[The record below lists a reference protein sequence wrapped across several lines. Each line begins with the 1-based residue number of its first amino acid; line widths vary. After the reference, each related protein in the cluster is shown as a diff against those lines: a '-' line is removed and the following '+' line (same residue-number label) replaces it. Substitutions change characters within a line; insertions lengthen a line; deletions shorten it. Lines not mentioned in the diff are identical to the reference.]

1 MRTFQTISFHINY
14 FTKYGQSLFL
24 AGNLWNNWQDFV
36 PMRWT
41 DGGRWEVACDAPLS
55 PSKSSS
61 SSSFLSSSTSPSSVI
76 EYKYIVCDQTR
87 GDVTWESSGNRK
99 LVVASDEKEE
109 GDGVEKGKL
118 TLVVNDVWDFP
129 SQTSF
134 AWKQSEAE
142 NDPSTYFTASQQQAD
157 SGCEKKKYND
167 PNNNNNNN
175 NNNIITKNNNINNN
189 NNNNYNN
196 GNNVNKNDHFGYE
209 DNNNNKTNNY
219 AVVVDDDEE
228 DEEEE
233 EDNNNNNKKIVY
245 EWCVV
250 DEERIRKINAQK
262 RKKMIAARKAKT
274 VRRPP
279 TVHTP
284 SPLTQSTIY

>member
-24 AGNLWNNWQDFV
+24 AGNLWNNWKDFV

-41 DGGRWEVACDAPLS
+41 DGGLWEVACDAPLL
-55 PSKSSS
+55 PSSS
-61 SSSFLSSSTSPSSVI
+61 KTSQSSFFSSMTSSSPSSVI
-76 EYKYIVCDQTR
+76 EYKYIVCDQTK
-87 GDVTWESSGNRK
+87 GDVIWESSGNRK

-109 GDGVEKGKL
+109 EEGEEGKEESKRKGKL

-142 NDPSTYFTASQQQAD
+142 NDPSTYFAGNLS
-157 SGCEKKKYND
+157 SEKKNFVD
-167 PNNNNNNN
+167 NN
-175 NNNIITKNNNINNN
+175 
-189 NNNNYNN
+189 
-196 GNNVNKNDHFGYE
+196 NNVNKKEILERESNNLIV
-209 DNNNNKTNNY
+209 NNNNKEEEE
-219 AVVVDDDEE
+219 EE

-233 EDNNNNNKKIVY
+233 EEEINNNNGGKKIVY

-279 TVHTP
+279 TVHIP
-284 SPLTQSTIY
+284 SPLTQSTSY